1 MKQLTINFSHYVK
14 NLSNNDYLCAFIWRL
29 DETENT
35 IWDLATWWYLNW
47 NFQWSISNTYT
58 LITNRMFV
66 ITCIENKFSFW
77 LFFQELTEE
86 NRVLNRLVKRQG
98 VVLDRL
104 ASNNG
109 ELPTLLYAH
118 NEEIRVTRQRMKQVR
133 TMKSRCLLSFFSL
146 PSTY

>member
-1 MKQLTINFSHYVK
+1 MCIYLKIGRNWKYHLRFSHLMILKFPMIDFK
-14 NLSNNDYLCAFIWRL
+14 NM
-29 DETENT
+29 
-35 IWDLATWWYLNW
+35 
-47 NFQWSISNTYT
+47 
-58 LITNRMFV
+58 LITKRMFV
-66 ITCIENKFSFW
+66 FTCIENKISFW

-133 TMKSRCLLSFFSL
+133 TMTSRCLLSFFSL
-146 PSTY
+146 PSTYILFSMNFL

>member
-1 MKQLTINFSHYVK
+1 MCIYLKIGRNWKYHLRFSHLMILKLKFPMIDFK
-14 NLSNNDYLCAFIWRL
+14 NM
-29 DETENT
+29 
-35 IWDLATWWYLNW
+35 
-47 NFQWSISNTYT
+47 
-58 LITNRMFV
+58 LITKRMFV
-66 ITCIENKFSFW
+66 FTCIENKISFW

-146 PSTY
+146 PSTYILFFYDIFIIWRQKHK

>member
-1 MKQLTINFSHYVK
+1 MF
-14 NLSNNDYLCAFIWRL
+14 
-29 DETENT
+29 
-35 IWDLATWWYLNW
+35 
-47 NFQWSISNTYT
+47 
-58 LITNRMFV
+58 FV
-66 ITCIENKFSFW
+66 ITSRENKISFL

-146 PSTY
+146 PIFTNIHTFFL